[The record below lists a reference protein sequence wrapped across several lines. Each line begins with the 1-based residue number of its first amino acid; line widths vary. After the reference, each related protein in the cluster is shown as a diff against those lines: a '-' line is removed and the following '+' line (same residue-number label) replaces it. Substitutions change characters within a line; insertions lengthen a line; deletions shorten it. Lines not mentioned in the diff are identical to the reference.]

1 MKLYKITSLCVA
13 GFFVVGCGSGM
24 PTCKGDDTTRV
35 LEKIFKQ
42 QFGDSVKVSF
52 DGFATNETNEAKK
65 QVTCQVMAKVTHTA
79 TGRSEED
86 TIHYTARHTD
96 DGQIYVEITH

>member
-1 MKLYKITSLCVA
+1 MKLYKIASLCVA
-13 GFFVVGCGSGM
+13 GFFIVGCGSGM

-52 DGFATNETNEAKK
+52 DGFATNETNEAKNK
-65 QVTCQVMAKVTHTA
+65 LHVRLWQK
-79 TGRSEED
+79 
-86 TIHYTARHTD
+86 
-96 DGQIYVEITH
+96 